1 MKFVKAFCGYCS
13 VWEVGCLILEIKMG
27 LRHSWW
33 CQRWSQEGWR
43 RKSLI
48 HSLICIIMLP
58 QELLNTLNP
67 KKRKPKHQ
75 KKKKIKTKKQTNHDI
90 RIIDLKDAKFRNYYQ
105 QIRWKMQSKV
115 ENTFRIGYSNWE
127 RGKSSRE
134 DRCSDAS
141 VSMWSWPSGVGW
153 LSSDQWTSAW
163 GGEGR
168 ESFF

>member
-67 KKRKPKHQ
+67 KKWKPKHQ
-75 KKKKIKTKKQTNHDI
+75 KKKKKKKRGVREANKTRHSNNRSKRCEIWKLLPTDHMENAVKCRKYLSDWL
-90 RIIDLKDAKFRNYYQ
+90 LKLRMREEFKGRSMQ
-105 QIRWKMQSKV
+105 QCISFNVRVTQ
-115 ENTFRIGYSNWE
+115 
-127 RGKSSRE
+127 
-134 DRCSDAS
+134 RCKLAELRS
-141 VSMWSWPSGVGW
+141 VK
-153 LSSDQWTSAW
+153 
-163 GGEGR
+163 
-168 ESFF
+168 